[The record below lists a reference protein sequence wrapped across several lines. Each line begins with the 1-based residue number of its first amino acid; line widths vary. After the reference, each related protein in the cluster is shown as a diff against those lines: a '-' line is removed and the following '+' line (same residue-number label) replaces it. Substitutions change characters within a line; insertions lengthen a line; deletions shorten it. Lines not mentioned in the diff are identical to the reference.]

1 MPILIQCYLLSG
13 PRRHPRPAMKRPS
26 ASRPGPSTMAAK
38 RTSGR
43 GAGPRPSEIFSA
55 SATKTIAAPVAT
67 VFAAWKDPASRA
79 QWLPVSGLTV
89 RKATPH
95 KSIRILWPD
104 GTTLSVNFWSKGA
117 IKCQVVPL
125 HDHLANSAAA
135 EKMKVFWAERLE
147 ALRLFLEKK
156 A

>member
-1 MPILIQCYLLSG
+1 
-13 PRRHPRPAMKRPS
+13 MKRPS
-26 ASRPGPSTMAAK
+26 ANRTGPHVPAAK
-38 RTSGR
+38 RIQDRRS
-43 GAGPRPSEIFSA
+43 PVPSPEIFSA
-55 SATKTIAAPVAT
+55 TAAKTIAAPVAT

-79 QWLPVSGLTV
+79 HWLPVSGLTV

-125 HDHLANSAAA
+125 HDNLTSAAAA
-135 EKMKVFWAERLE
+135 EKMKIFWADRLE
-147 ALRLFLEKK
+147 ALRVFLEKK

>member
-1 MPILIQCYLLSG
+1 MKSPTAKRTG
-13 PRRHPRPAMKRPS
+13 PDVP
-26 ASRPGPSTMAAK
+26 AAK
-38 RTSGR
+38 RKAGR
-43 GAGPRPSEIFSA
+43 QAAAATPETFSA
-55 SATKTIAAPVAT
+55 SATRTIAAPVAT
-67 VFAAWKDPASRA
+67 VFAAWKDPALRA

-125 HDHLANSAAA
+125 HDHLANVATA
-135 EKMKVFWAERLE
+135 EKMKIYWNERLE
-147 ALRLFLEKK
+147 ALRVLLEKK
-156 A
+156 R

>member
-1 MPILIQCYLLSG
+1 MQGCPLPGLVY
-13 PRRHPRPAMKRPS
+13 PALVMKRPS
-26 ASRPGPSTMAAK
+26 AKRPGSPMPAAK
-38 RTSGR
+38 RAPLR
-43 GAGPRPSEIFSA
+43 QAPAPSDNFSA

-67 VFAAWKDPASRA
+67 VFAAWKDAATRA
-79 QWLPVSGLTV
+79 HWLPVNSLIV

-125 HDHLANSAAA
+125 YEHLANAATA
-135 EKMKVFWAERLE
+135 EKMKSFWTDRLE

-156 A
+156 N

>member
-1 MPILIQCYLLSG
+1 
-13 PRRHPRPAMKRPS
+13 MKRPS
-26 ASRPGPSTMAAK
+26 ATRTGPSIPAAK
-38 RTSGR
+38 RTPGR
-43 GAGPRPSEIFSA
+43 RMASPPTESFSA
-55 SATKTIAAPVAT
+55 NATKTIAAPVAT
-67 VFAAWKDPASRA
+67 VFAAWKDPATRA
-79 QWLPVSGLTV
+79 HWLPVSGLTV

-125 HDHLANSAAA
+125 HDHLASNATA
-135 EKMKVFWAERLE
+135 EKMKIFWSERLE

>member
-1 MPILIQCYLLSG
+1 
-13 PRRHPRPAMKRPS
+13 MKSPS
-26 ASRPGPSTMAAK
+26 AKRTGPHVPAAK
-38 RTSGR
+38 RSSGR
-43 GAGPRPSEIFSA
+43 RVAAPLSENFSV
-55 SATKTIAAPVAT
+55 SSIKTIAAPVAT
-67 VFAAWKDPASRA
+67 VFAAWKDPAARA
-79 QWLPVSGLTV
+79 HWLPVSGLTV

-125 HDHLANSAAA
+125 HDHLANAATA
-135 EKMKVFWAERLE
+135 EKMKTFWSERLE
-147 ALRLFLEKK
+147 ALRILLEKK